1 MSDRNQISFSFL
13 KISNIPEE
21 KHCTFGHG
29 FLVSE
34 GGVFAGFL
42 ASRAIICSM
51 SALAAV
57 APNEA
62 LTFSILVALNAD
74 GKTHAFIV
82 WS

>member
-1 MSDRNQISFSFL
+1 MSDLKGFLLL
-13 KISNIPEE
+13 KISNIHEE
-21 KHCTFGHG
+21 KHCAFGQG

-34 GGVFAGFL
+34 GGISAGFL

-51 SALAAV
+51 SALAAA

-74 GKTHAFIV
+74 VKAHASIV

>member
-1 MSDRNQISFSFL
+1 MSDLKGFSLL
-13 KISNIPEE
+13 KISNIHEE
-21 KHCTFGHG
+21 KHCAFGQG

-34 GGVFAGFL
+34 GGISAGFL

-74 GKTHAFIV
+74 VKAHGPIV
-82 WS
+82 WR